1 MINTGKRGYA
11 MRHEVFGNVLAESQR
26 RQPTESTGFW
36 DDMLSVRGLAAMA
49 RSDDRRTYL
58 KTATELEALPHLSI
72 ARTSLDLATE
82 TAIRRMH
89 AKNPDIIQSLR
100 QFEDGPVVGIFAYL
114 PLSEFGAAA
123 IAHGIFDGAM
133 PDPAWI
139 VGSNETPV
147 AFYEWLFY
155 GPGLY
160 LRSLSA
166 IGDLYRM
173 LAPLGAP
180 VFSKGTTQ
188 QSEAILRKLGF
199 QDASLFYNDARPGF
213 VVLLPSQKITQS
225 IGKSAKAYEVRQV
238 RSFEELAHVISIRSA
253 TYIAEQF
260 PLYGEE
266 FDGNDFCGT
275 HLVGY
280 IDGDPAGCIRIR
292 YFGDFVKLERLAVKL
307 EYRKSRLAF
316 ALVKAARAHIKKK
329 GFRRIYGH
337 ASDEVAPFWKL
348 LGAVP
353 MKDRLPFRFAN
364 VEYREM
370 SCEIEA
376 DPLAISYGVP
386 PMMTIR
392 PEGLWDEASAL
403 DWSNFGGDPMRE
415 QLLKEHARKKRS

>member
-1 MINTGKRGYA
+1 
-11 MRHEVFGNVLAESQR
+11 MRHEFFGDVLIEHQFHRPNGA
-26 RQPTESTGFW
+26 TGFW
-36 DDMLSVRGLAAMA
+36 DDVLSARGLSAIA
-49 RSDDRRTYL
+49 RSADRRTHL
-58 KTATELEALPHLSI
+58 TAATEDEALPLLSA
-72 ARTSLDLATE
+72 ARVDLDLASE

-89 AKNPDIIQSLR
+89 AKNPNVIQSVR
-100 QFEDGPVVGIFAYL
+100 KYENGPVVGIFAYL

-123 IAHGIFDGAM
+123 MAHGIFDGAI

-139 VGSNETPV
+139 VGPDETPL

-160 LRSLSA
+160 LQSLLA
-166 IGDLYRM
+166 IGEHYQR

-180 VFSKGTTQ
+180 VFSKGTTA
-188 QSEAILRKLGF
+188 QSESILRKLGF
-199 QDASLFYNDARPGF
+199 QDATLFYPEARSGV
-213 VVLLPSQKITQS
+213 VVLLPTQRVEPTES
-225 IGKSAKAYEVRQV
+225 KSAKGYDVRQV

-280 IDGDPAGCIRIR
+280 VAGDPAGCIRIR

-337 ASDEVAPFWKL
+337 ASDEIAPFWKL

-353 MKDRLPFRFAN
+353 MEDRPPFRFAN

-392 PEGLWDEASAL
+392 PEGLWDEPSAL
-403 DWSNFGGDPMRE
+403 DWSNFGGDPLRE
-415 QLLKEHARKKRS
+415 QLLKDHARQKRA